1 MTDHMSDG
9 YLEVISLI
17 ERLHRQVLELIKLE
31 LDRLGMHD
39 INNVQALMLFNIGE
53 AEISIGELI
62 SRGYYLGSNV
72 SYNVK
77 KMIENG
83 YLAHERSLHDRRLI
97 RVRLTQNGRILR
109 DRLDEMYRRHLQM
122 VGQTG
127 ITDADLQ
134 LVAPFYAKLND
145 SGWGLPTPAMNN
157 RNYFQGATRRIA
169 GLSGISG

>member
-17 ERLHRQVLELIKLE
+17 ERLHRQVLEVIKME
-31 LDRLGMHD
+31 LDRLGLHD

-53 AEISIGELI
+53 AEISVGELI

-83 YLAHERSLHDRRLI
+83 YLSHERSVHDRRSI
-97 RVRLTQNGRILR
+97 RVRLTQNGRTLR

-134 LVAPFYAKLND
+134 LVAAILREVERF
-145 SGWGLPTPAMNN
+145 WMGLADP
-157 RNYFQGATRRIA
+157 RNE
-169 GLSGISG
+169 

>member
-1 MTDHMSDG
+1 MSNG

-17 ERLHRQVLELIKLE
+17 ERLHRQVLEVIKLE

-53 AEISIGELI
+53 AEISVGELI

-83 YLAHERSLHDRRLI
+83 YLSHERSVHDRRSI
-97 RVRLTQNGRILR
+97 RVRLTQNGRTLR

-134 LVAPFYAKLND
+134 LVAAILREIERF
-145 SGWGLPTPAMNN
+145 WMGLADP
-157 RNYFQGATRRIA
+157 RNE
-169 GLSGISG
+169 

>member
-17 ERLHRQVLELIKLE
+17 ERLHRQVLEVIKLE

-83 YLAHERSLHDRRLI
+83 YLAHERSLHDRRSI

-134 LVAPFYAKLND
+134 LVAAILREVERF
-145 SGWGLPTPAMNN
+145 WMGLADP
-157 RNYFQGATRRIA
+157 RNE
-169 GLSGISG
+169 

>member
-1 MTDHMSDG
+1 MSNG

-53 AEISIGELI
+53 AEISVGELI

-83 YLAHERSLHDRRLI
+83 YLSHERSVHDRRSI
-97 RVRLTQNGRILR
+97 RVRLTRKGRTLR
-109 DRLDEMYRRHLQM
+109 DQLDGMYQRHLQRL
-122 VGQTG
+122 GHNR

-134 LVAPFYAKLND
+134 LVAATLR
-145 SGWGLPTPAMNN
+145 GLE
-157 RNYFQGATRRIA
+157 RFWRDLATLTDRDD
-169 GLSGISG
+169 

>member
-1 MTDHMSDG
+1 MSNG

-17 ERLHRQVLELIKLE
+17 ERLHRQVLEVIKLE

-53 AEISIGELI
+53 SEISVGELM

-77 KMIENG
+77 KMIEYG
-83 YLAHERSLHDRRLI
+83 YLSHERSVHDRRSI
-97 RVRLTQNGRILR
+97 RVRLTRKGRTLR
-109 DRLDEMYRRHLQM
+109 DQLDGMYQRHLQRL
-122 VGQTG
+122 GHNR

-134 LVAPFYAKLND
+134 LVAATLR
-145 SGWGLPTPAMNN
+145 GLERFWRDLATPTD
-157 RNYFQGATRRIA
+157 RDD
-169 GLSGISG
+169 

>member
-83 YLAHERSLHDRRLI
+83 YLAHERSLHDRRSI
-97 RVRLTQNGRILR
+97 RVRLTQNGRTLR
-109 DRLDEMYRRHLQM
+109 DQLDGMYQRHLQRL
-122 VGQTG
+122 GQNR

-134 LVAPFYAKLND
+134 LVAATLR
-145 SGWGLPTPAMNN
+145 GLE
-157 RNYFQGATRRIA
+157 RFWRDLATLTDRDD
-169 GLSGISG
+169 

>member
-1 MTDHMSDG
+1 MSDG

-53 AEISIGELI
+53 SEISVGELM

-77 KMIENG
+77 KMIEYG
-83 YLAHERSLHDRRLI
+83 YLSHERSVHDRRSI
-97 RVRLTQNGRILR
+97 RVRLTRKGRTLR
-109 DRLDEMYRRHLQM
+109 DQLDGMYQRHLQRL
-122 VGQTG
+122 GQNR

-134 LVAPFYAKLND
+134 LVAATLR
-145 SGWGLPTPAMNN
+145 GLE
-157 RNYFQGATRRIA
+157 RFWRDLATLTDRDD
-169 GLSGISG
+169 

>member
-53 AEISIGELI
+53 AEISVGELI

-83 YLAHERSLHDRRLI
+83 YLAHERSLHDRRSI

-134 LVAPFYAKLND
+134 LVAAILREVERF
-145 SGWGLPTPAMNN
+145 WMGLADP
-157 RNYFQGATRRIA
+157 RNE
-169 GLSGISG
+169 

>member
-1 MTDHMSDG
+1 MPPHGLVMTDHMSDG

-17 ERLHRQVLELIKLE
+17 ERLHRQVLEVIKLE

-53 AEISIGELI
+53 AEISVGELI

-83 YLAHERSLHDRRLI
+83 YLAHERSLHDRRSI

-134 LVAPFYAKLND
+134 LVAAILREVERF
-145 SGWGLPTPAMNN
+145 WMGLADP
-157 RNYFQGATRRIA
+157 RNE
-169 GLSGISG
+169 

>member
-1 MTDHMSDG
+1 MSNG

-17 ERLHRQVLELIKLE
+17 ERLHRQVLEVIKLE

-53 AEISIGELI
+53 AEISVGELI

-83 YLAHERSLHDRRLI
+83 YLAHERSLHDRRSI

-134 LVAPFYAKLND
+134 LVAAILREVERF
-145 SGWGLPTPAMNN
+145 WMGLADP
-157 RNYFQGATRRIA
+157 RNE
-169 GLSGISG
+169 

>member
-17 ERLHRQVLELIKLE
+17 ERLHRQVLEVIKLE

-53 AEISIGELI
+53 AEISVGELI

-83 YLAHERSLHDRRLI
+83 YLAHERSLHDRRSI

-134 LVAPFYAKLND
+134 LVAAILREIERF
-145 SGWGLPTPAMNN
+145 WMGLADP
-157 RNYFQGATRRIA
+157 RNE
-169 GLSGISG
+169 

>member
-83 YLAHERSLHDRRLI
+83 YLAHERSLHDRRSI

-134 LVAPFYAKLND
+134 LVAAILREVERF
-145 SGWGLPTPAMNN
+145 WMGLADP
-157 RNYFQGATRRIA
+157 RNE
-169 GLSGISG
+169 

>member
-17 ERLHRQVLELIKLE
+17 ERLHRQVLEVIKME
-31 LDRLGMHD
+31 LDRLGLHD

-53 AEISIGELI
+53 AEISVGELI

-83 YLAHERSLHDRRLI
+83 YLAHERSVHDRRSI
-97 RVRLTQNGRILR
+97 RVRLTRKGRTLR
-109 DRLDEMYRRHLQM
+109 DQLDGMYQRHLQRL
-122 VGQTG
+122 GHNR

-134 LVAPFYAKLND
+134 LVAAILRELERFWL
-145 SGWGLPTPAMNN
+145 
-157 RNYFQGATRRIA
+157 
-169 GLSGISG
+169 GLSDPYRQT

>member
-1 MTDHMSDG
+1 MSNG

-17 ERLHRQVLELIKLE
+17 ERLHRQVLEVIKLE

-53 AEISIGELI
+53 AEISVGELM

-83 YLAHERSLHDRRLI
+83 YLSHERSVHDRRSI
-97 RVRLTQNGRILR
+97 RVRLTRKGRTLR
-109 DRLDEMYRRHLQM
+109 DQLDGMYQRHLQRL
-122 VGQTG
+122 GQNR

-134 LVAPFYAKLND
+134 LVAAILRELERFWL
-145 SGWGLPTPAMNN
+145 
-157 RNYFQGATRRIA
+157 
-169 GLSGISG
+169 GLSDPYRQT

>member
-17 ERLHRQVLELIKLE
+17 ERLHRQVLEVIKLE

-53 AEISIGELI
+53 AEISVGELI

-83 YLAHERSLHDRRLI
+83 YLAHERSLHDRRSI

-134 LVAPFYAKLND
+134 LVAAILREVERF
-145 SGWGLPTPAMNN
+145 WMGLADP
-157 RNYFQGATRRIA
+157 RNE
-169 GLSGISG
+169 

>member
-1 MTDHMSDG
+1 MTDHISDG

-17 ERLHRQVLELIKLE
+17 ERLHRQVLEVIKLE

-134 LVAPFYAKLND
+134 LVAAILREVERF
-145 SGWGLPTPAMNN
+145 WMGLADP
-157 RNYFQGATRRIA
+157 RNE
-169 GLSGISG
+169 

>member
-1 MTDHMSDG
+1 MTDHTSDG

-17 ERLHRQVLELIKLE
+17 ERLHRQVLEVIKME
-31 LDRLGMHD
+31 LDRLGLHD

-53 AEISIGELI
+53 AEISVGELI

-83 YLAHERSLHDRRLI
+83 YLSHERSVHDRRSI
-97 RVRLTQNGRILR
+97 RVRLTRKGRTLR
-109 DRLDEMYRRHLQM
+109 DQLDGMYQRHLQRL
-122 VGQTG
+122 GHNR

-134 LVAPFYAKLND
+134 LVAAILRELERFWL
-145 SGWGLPTPAMNN
+145 
-157 RNYFQGATRRIA
+157 
-169 GLSGISG
+169 GLSDPYRQT

>member
-1 MTDHMSDG
+1 MTDHTSDG

-17 ERLHRQVLELIKLE
+17 ERLHRQVLEVIKLE

-53 AEISIGELI
+53 AEISVGELI

-83 YLAHERSLHDRRLI
+83 YLSHERSVHDRRSI
-97 RVRLTQNGRILR
+97 RVRLTQNGRTLR

-134 LVAPFYAKLND
+134 LVAAILREIERF
-145 SGWGLPTPAMNN
+145 WMGLADP
-157 RNYFQGATRRIA
+157 RNE
-169 GLSGISG
+169 

>member
-17 ERLHRQVLELIKLE
+17 ARLHRQVLEVIKLE

-53 AEISIGELI
+53 AEISVGELI

-83 YLAHERSLHDRRLI
+83 YLAHERSLHDRRSI

-134 LVAPFYAKLND
+134 LVAAILREVERF
-145 SGWGLPTPAMNN
+145 WMGLADP
-157 RNYFQGATRRIA
+157 RNE
-169 GLSGISG
+169 

>member
-1 MTDHMSDG
+1 MTDHMSNG

-17 ERLHRQVLELIKLE
+17 ERLHRQVLEVIKLE

-53 AEISIGELI
+53 SEISVGELM

-77 KMIENG
+77 KMIEYG
-83 YLAHERSLHDRRLI
+83 YLSHERSVHDRRSI
-97 RVRLTQNGRILR
+97 RVRLTRKRRTLR
-109 DRLDEMYRRHLQM
+109 DQLDGMYQRHLQRL
-122 VGQTG
+122 GQNR

-134 LVAPFYAKLND
+134 LVAATLR
-145 SGWGLPTPAMNN
+145 GLE
-157 RNYFQGATRRIA
+157 RFWRDLATLTDRDD
-169 GLSGISG
+169 

>member
-1 MTDHMSDG
+1 MSDG

-17 ERLHRQVLELIKLE
+17 ERLHRQVLEVIKLE

-39 INNVQALMLFNIGE
+39 INNVQALMLFNIGD
-53 AEISIGELI
+53 AEISVGELI

-83 YLAHERSLHDRRLI
+83 YLAHERSLHDRRSI

-134 LVAPFYAKLND
+134 LVAAILREVERF
-145 SGWGLPTPAMNN
+145 WMGLADP
-157 RNYFQGATRRIA
+157 RNE
-169 GLSGISG
+169 